1 MLRSLR
7 QAEALKKTGQDVIDG
22 GATTRAS
29 ETVRAVSS
37 VQERD

>member
-22 GATTRAS
+22 GATRAS